1 MKITPDRIAR
11 TLEAAA
17 ETATLTS
24 IDHVLSVYSY
34 DGKTRVH
41 IGTDEFLDTFDSYK
55 RKTFTDEFDEIYV
68 TMNSVK
74 FFALVDRYD

>member
-11 TLEAAA
+11 ILEVAA

-24 IDHVLSVYSY
+24 IDCVLSVYSH

-41 IGTDEFLDTFDSYK
+41 MTTDEFLDTFDSYK
-55 RKTFTDEFDEIYV
+55 RRTFTDEFDEIYV
-68 TMNSVK
+68 TMNNVE
-74 FFALVDRYD
+74 FFALVDRYE